1 MDHILQSAAV
11 VVPIIFVLIFGFS
24 AQKAHLFGRDVNPIP
39 IINNLVLKVA
49 LPPMLFVGTI
59 MVTRA
64 QLLEEILLFCALLI
78 TLTIAYFVGF
88 LLAKLLFKRNS
99 VESSIA
105 GLAVSFSA
113 GPFYGPALLGALYGT
128 ESGVAISIISLVINV
143 FIVPLATIIIKLSL
157 AKSAQSAQ
165 STQSAKH
172 DSLFKLIG
180 YSLYEAIFKTPFVWA
195 PLLAFILVFLDIKM
209 PEVVDHSLTLIGKAT
224 AGVAVFVAGMT
235 IAANRF
241 KFTFEVLF
249 IALLKNVGLPALF
262 IAIALLF
269 GIQQNVL
276 TYNEGLLLAALPSGP
291 MIVLLATKYQQ
302 YQQQASSILA
312 VSTVGMLITVTALI
326 YLLHA

>member
-1 MDHILQSAAV
+1 MEQILQSAAV
-11 VVPIIFVLIFGFS
+11 VVPIIFVLAFGFG
-24 AQKAHLFGRDVNPIP
+24 AQKAHLFGTDVNPIP
-39 IINNLVLKVA
+39 IINNLVLKIA

-64 QLLEEILLFCALLI
+64 QLLEEIILFGALLVA
-78 TLTIAYFVGF
+78 LLIAYFVGF
-88 LLAKLLFKRNS
+88 LVAKILFRRNS

-113 GPFYGPALLGALYGT
+113 GPFYGPALLGSLYGV

-143 FIVPLATIIIKLSL
+143 VIVPLATIIIKLSL
-157 AKSAQSAQ
+157 AKMADQ
-165 STQSAKH
+165 H
-172 DSLFKLIG
+172 DSLVKLIG
-180 YSLYEAIFKTPFVWA
+180 HSLFEAIFKTPFVWA
-195 PLLAFILVFLDIKM
+195 PLLAFILVFLDIRM

-241 KFTFEVLF
+241 KLSFEVLL

-269 GIQQNVL
+269 GIQKGAL
-276 TYNEGLLLAALPSGP
+276 IYDEGLLLAALPSGP

-326 YLLHA
+326 AFLHG